1 MIPFGASPNP
11 VDLFG
16 TPRRPDFFCIG
27 SEKAGTTWL
36 WHSMLQ
42 HPEIGVP
49 QTKELR
55 YFNGLPS
62 LDLAHFRAL
71 KTFLEDT
78 RNAPKRPQ
86 FLERV
91 ATEMRLLYGGEDA
104 YLRIFGQLTGRVV
117 GELTPQYCLL
127 SRDRIKAMKALS
139 PDARII
145 YMLRDPTDRIIAGAK
160 MVCLREGDTMSDAA
174 ILLHAKNPIQE
185 RLSNTAWHLE
195 KFESVFG
202 KERIH
207 LALFDDIK
215 TRPNAL
221 LAEICAFLGVPPH
234 DIPRET
240 LSKPVNKGSDF
251 RPSPEVQKTL
261 YRRLRRVYLELE
273 PRFPQQ
279 VATWSARYQ

>member
-1 MIPFGASPNP
+1 MLIGQSPNP

-36 WHSMLQ
+36 WHAMLL

-49 QTKELR
+49 QSKEMR
-55 YFNGLPS
+55 YFNGPPS
-62 LDLAHFRAL
+62 LDLSHFRAL
-71 KTFLEDT
+71 KTFLEDP
-78 RNAPKRPQ
+78 RNAPQRPA
-86 FLERV
+86 FMERV
-91 ATEMRLLYGGEDA
+91 ATEMRLLYGGEDG
-104 YLRIFGQLTGRVV
+104 YLRIFGQLTGSVV
-117 GELTPQYCLL
+117 GDLTPQYCLL
-127 SRDRIKAMKALS
+127 PTHRIKAMKALS

-160 MVCLREGDTMSDAA
+160 MVCRREEETLSDDA
-174 ILLHAKNPIQE
+174 ILRHAKNPVQE

-195 KFESVFG
+195 KFEAVFG
-202 KERIH
+202 ADRIH
-207 LALFDDIK
+207 VALFDDIK

-234 DIPRET
+234 DIPQET
-240 LSKPVNKGSDF
+240 LTKPVNKGSDF
-251 RPSPEVQKTL
+251 RPSLDVQRKL
-261 YRRLRRVYLELE
+261 YDRLRGVYLELE
-273 PRFPQQ
+273 PRFPEH